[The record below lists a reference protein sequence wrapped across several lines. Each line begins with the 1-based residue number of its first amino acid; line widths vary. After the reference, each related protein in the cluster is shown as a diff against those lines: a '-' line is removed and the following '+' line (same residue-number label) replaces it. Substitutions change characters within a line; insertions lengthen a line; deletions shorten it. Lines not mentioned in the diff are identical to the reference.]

1 MSQIRKLIFAP
12 VALAVLSCGGTD
24 EPSIASVSGLWT
36 ATRLE
41 YVSVADPAVKVDVI
55 AAGGTATID
64 LNDNGMYTAVI
75 TPPGAAPETT
85 TGTWSY
91 TADTF
96 TLVETGSSGN
106 MTFDM
111 SLGNDAMTLTGADTE
126 FDFNDDGT
134 DEPAKLNIS
143 LVR

>member
-1 MSQIRKLIFAP
+1 MSQIRKLALAP
-12 VALAVLSCGGTD
+12 VALLALACGGTD
-24 EPSIASVSGLWT
+24 EPSIQSVSGFWT

-41 YVSVADPAVKVDVI
+41 YVSVANSSVKVDLI
-55 AAGGTATID
+55 ASGGTATLD
-64 LNDNGMYTAVI
+64 LNDNGNYTAVI
-75 TPPGAAPETT
+75 TPAGGAAQTT

-96 TLVETGSSGN
+96 TMIETGSSGD

-111 SLGNDAMTLTGADTE
+111 SIGNDTMTLTGANTDYD
-126 FDFNDDGT
+126 FDDNGT
-134 DEPAKLNIS
+134 DEPAKLNIG